1 MICLDVKTNGKLFSF
16 LKTKGGCNLGLD
28 QISLIFISCEK
39 NWKLFSLFFKTKG
52 GCNHFSFFFKN

>member
-39 NWKLFSLFFKTKG
+39 NWKLFSLFF
-52 GCNHFSFFFKN
+52 